1 MATYQSAFT
10 GAQVDTGITKANSAQ
25 QPPAEGPFV
34 DGDKTKLDGIED
46 GATADQTGA
55 EIKIAYEAQA
65 NTNAFTD
72 AEKSKLDG
80 IEAGADVTDTANVTA
95 AGALMDSEVDADIK
109 TLSLPANTTISAF
122 GASLVDDA
130 DAATARTTL
139 GLGTAA
145 TTDSTDYATASQG
158 ALADT
163 AVQPGDDADTL
174 GSGDAADGYVLTADG
189 VGGAAWEAASGG
201 GGTPAGSSGQFQ
213 FNDGGI
219 FAAADLWQATNVIE
233 QRNSTNAQTFNI
245 YNTYTDASNYER
257 GFMKW
262 NANEFQIGTE
272 AAGAG
277 TARQA
282 VLFGKVKAASVP
294 ATLVEA
300 EDDTSITYPT
310 FNKIGFFAGGND
322 VFSVTSS
329 GVDFAA
335 DTQVKWT
342 SGSYIS
348 GVDSGISRVAP
359 AQLRITNGS
368 TGTGELIFIVPTS
381 DPGITGALW
390 NNAGTL
396 SISA

>member
-1 MATYQSAFT
+1 MADYNSAFT
-10 GAQVDTGITKANSAQ
+10 GAQIDAGITSANS
-25 QPPAEGPFV
+25 
-34 DGDKTKLDGIED
+34 
-46 GATADQTGA
+46 
-55 EIKIAYEAQA
+55 
-65 NTNAFTD
+65 
-72 AEKSKLDG
+72 
-80 IEAGADVTDTANVTA
+80 
-95 AGALMDSEVDADIK
+95 
-109 TLSLPANTTISAF
+109 
-122 GASLVDDA
+122 
-130 DAATARTTL
+130 
-139 GLGTAA
+139 
-145 TTDSTDYATASQG
+145 
-158 ALADT
+158 
-163 AVQPGDDADTL
+163 AVQPGDDASTL
-174 GSGDAADGYVLTADG
+174 GSGAAADGLVLTSDG
-189 VGGAAWEAASGG
+189 LGGTAWEAGG
-201 GGTPAGSSGQFQ
+201 GSPAGSSGQFQ
-213 FNDGGI
+213 FNNGGI
-219 FAAADLWQATNVIE
+219 FAAADLWQATNVVE

-300 EDDTSITYPT
+300 EDDTAINYPT

-322 VFSVTSS
+322 VFSVTST

-335 DTQVKWT
+335 DVQVKWT
-342 SGSYIS
+342 SASYIS
-348 GVDSGISRVAP
+348 GSDTGIARVA
-359 AQLRITNGS
+359 AAKLKITNGS